1 MKKIFFLGAFV
12 VGGIVALS
20 AQEIEISE
28 STVDLGNVKY
38 ASKAITTV
46 QIKNTGDKPLIISDA
61 KANCGCTVPE
71 WPKDP
76 IAPGKSA
83 PMTVEYKTTTHP
95 GAFNKT
101 VTLSSNAVTEG
112 RKIFR
117 IKGVVEANPNEAVK
131 ADTKSAQPA
140 GKKDAK
146 SAAISK

>member
-1 MKKIFFLGAFV
+1 MKKLFLMGAFL
-12 VGGIVALS
+12 VGGFGLLT

-28 STVDLGNVKY
+28 SNVDLGNIKFGG
-38 ASKAITTV
+38 KALATV
-46 QIKNTGDKPLIISDA
+46 QIKNTGDKPLIISEA
-61 KANCGCTVPE
+61 KATCGCTVPK

-83 PMTVEYKTTTHP
+83 PMTVEYTTTSKA

-117 IKGVVEANPNEAVK
+117 IKGVVDADPNAPV
-131 ADTKSAQPA
+131 ATSASGA
-140 GKKDAK
+140 TSAKK
-146 SAAISK
+146 

>member
-1 MKKIFFLGAFV
+1 MKNLFLMGAFL
-12 VGGIVALS
+12 VGGIGLLT

-28 STVDLGNVKY
+28 SNVDLGNIKFGG
-38 ASKAITTV
+38 KAVATV
-46 QIKNTGDKPLIISDA
+46 QIKNTGDKPLIISEA
-61 KANCGCTVPE
+61 KATCGCTVPK

-83 PMTVEYKTTTHP
+83 PMTVEYTTTSKA

-117 IKGVVEANPNEAVK
+117 IKGVVDADPNAP
-131 ADTKSAQPA
+131 AATAPSGASSA
-140 GKKDAK
+140 KK
-146 SAAISK
+146 

>member
-1 MKKIFFLGAFV
+1 MKMKKILLASALF
-12 VGGIVALS
+12 VGGLAFLN

-28 STVDLGNVKY
+28 SNVDLGSIQY
-38 ASKAITTV
+38 GGKAITTV

-61 KANCGCTVPE
+61 KASCGCTVPK

-83 PMTVEYKTTTHP
+83 PMTVEYTTTKKA

-101 VTLSSNAVTEG
+101 VTISSNAVTEG

-117 IKGVVEANPNEAVK
+117 IKGVVEANPNAPQT
-131 ADTKSAQPA
+131 AATGA
-140 GKKDAK
+140 KK
-146 SAAISK
+146 